1 MRKHLTYANVAATLA
16 LVIAVAGGTA
26 YAANTIGTTDIIN
39 GQVKSAD
46 IGTGQVQAIDV
57 GDGQLNDEDVGQG
70 TFVDFT
76 ASINQVA
83 AHDCRDYGISGINAQ
98 GDHLL
103 LTPDYD
109 SSNLS
114 LTYEIDYQANDPA
127 ALLHVCNP
135 TDATRDDGDTN
146 FNLLVIDAQ

>member
-26 YAANTIGTTDIIN
+26 YAASTIGTTDIIN

-76 ASINQVA
+76 ASIDPGRWRRLQGPLMDQRDQRTGRPPAVDPGLRQLQRL
-83 AHDCRDYGISGINAQ
+83 AHI
-98 GDHLL
+98 
-103 LTPDYD
+103 
-109 SSNLS
+109 
-114 LTYEIDYQANDPA
+114 
-127 ALLHVCNP
+127 
-135 TDATRDDGDTN
+135 
-146 FNLLVIDAQ
+146 